1 MQVPDAWPNTFRQ
14 ARFLSAVDFVQTDRF
29 RRKVAKEMSR
39 VFSQVD
45 LLLVPSLRDEM
56 LTITNATG
64 HPSLT
69 LRAGFIEVSEE
80 RSDWAPDPATPAGQ
94 IFAAQAG
101 ASWRHPDRPAVRRG
115 QVGKRWSGIGTQL
128 RRCGPAAAGVLMQ
141 VLESI
146 RVVELTEALAG
157 PYCAMMLGD
166 FGADVIKVE
175 RRQTGDQSRSWGP
188 PFVGRES
195 AYFLATNRNKR
206 SLSLDYDQPQGAEI
220 LHRLLAT
227 ADVFLINQRNRASL
241 ERRGFDAE
249 TICARYPRLVY
260 CAISGYGHSGPRSGL
275 PGYDIIAQAQAGIMS
290 FTGEPEGEP
299 VRYPIAIADM
309 ACGLYSALGIL
320 AALLAR
326 EKTGTGQAL
335 DMALFD
341 SQLSLLVNAGSNY
354 LNAGRVSTAR
364 GEMHIPALFP
374 TRCFA
379 AETAAILSL
388 PLAPMRF
395 GIDFFGSSMR
405 RRHWELTHAFAPM
418 HCGRNIGRC

>member
-1 MQVPDAWPNTFRQ
+1 M
-14 ARFLSAVDFVQTDRF
+14 
-29 RRKVAKEMSR
+29 RRM
-39 VFSQVD
+39 
-45 LLLVPSLRDEM
+45 P
-56 LTITNATG
+56 
-64 HPSLT
+64 
-69 LRAGFIEVSEE
+69 
-80 RSDWAPDPATPAGQ
+80 
-94 IFAAQAG
+94 
-101 ASWRHPDRPAVRRG
+101 
-115 QVGKRWSGIGTQL
+115 
-128 RRCGPAAAGVLMQ
+128 

-188 PFVGRES
+188 PFVGSES
-195 AYFLATNRNKR
+195 AYFLAANRNKR
-206 SLSLDYDQPQGAEI
+206 SLSLDYDQPLGAAI

-227 ADVFLINQRNRASL
+227 ADVFLINQRSRASL

-260 CAISGYGHSGPRSGL
+260 CAISGYGHSGPKSGL

-309 ACGLYSALGIL
+309 TCGLYSALGIL

-341 SQLSLLVNAGSNY
+341 SQLTLLINAGSNY
-354 LNAGRVSTAR
+354 LNAGESPQRWGNAHPSIVPYQVFRGGDGRHFVAAVGTDALWHRFLRVIDAVESLGADSRFRTNALR
-364 GEMHIPALFP
+364 TEHRLALIPALYTIFEKAPASEWLGRLSAEDIPASAIHTVGEAVNDPQALARGLIVEIKHP
-374 TRCFA
+374 TLDVVRSIANPVRLSSTPVLYRLPPPLLGEHSVEILKSLDYSSEEIA
-379 AETAAILSL
+379 AAMREHAI
-388 PLAPMRF
+388 
-395 GIDFFGSSMR
+395 
-405 RRHWELTHAFAPM
+405 
-418 HCGRNIGRC
+418 

>member
-1 MQVPDAWPNTFRQ
+1 MP
-14 ARFLSAVDFVQTDRF
+14 
-29 RRKVAKEMSR
+29 
-39 VFSQVD
+39 
-45 LLLVPSLRDEM
+45 
-56 LTITNATG
+56 
-64 HPSLT
+64 
-69 LRAGFIEVSEE
+69 
-80 RSDWAPDPATPAGQ
+80 
-94 IFAAQAG
+94 
-101 ASWRHPDRPAVRRG
+101 
-115 QVGKRWSGIGTQL
+115 
-128 RRCGPAAAGVLMQ
+128 VLD
-141 VLESI
+141 SI

-188 PFVGRES
+188 PFVGSES

-206 SLSLDYDQPQGAEI
+206 SLSLDYDQPLGAEI
-220 LHRLLAT
+220 LHRCWLRRMCSSSTSAI
-227 ADVFLINQRNRASL
+227 VASL
-241 ERRGFDAE
+241 ERRGLDAE

-341 SQLSLLVNAGSNY
+341 SQLTLLINAGSNY
-354 LNAGRVSTAR
+354 LNAGRISAALGKCASEHCSLSGVS
-364 GEMHIPALFP
+364 
-374 TRCFA
+374 
-379 AETAAILSL
+379 
-388 PLAPMRF
+388 
-395 GIDFFGSSMR
+395 R
-405 RRHWELTHAFAPM
+405 RRRPPFCRSHGHRCAVAAVSAR
-418 HCGRNIGRC
+418 HRCDGDVGGRCALSHQCLAYGTSSGADSCAMRDLRTSSGERVAAADLLRKISQLLLSRPSARL